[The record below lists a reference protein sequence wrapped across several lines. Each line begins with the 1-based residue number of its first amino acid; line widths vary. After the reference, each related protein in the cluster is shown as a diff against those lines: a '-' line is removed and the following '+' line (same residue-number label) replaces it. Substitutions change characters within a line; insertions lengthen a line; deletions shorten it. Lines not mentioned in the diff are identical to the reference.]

1 MKKKMCIGVQIRH
14 VILRNT
20 FYNSPFHVRT
30 PTEIANATI
39 GRLSQGITILKCI
52 SYETKMPF
60 LENTINSE

>member
-1 MKKKMCIGVQIRH
+1 MKKKMYIGVQVRY

-30 PTEIANATI
+30 LTEIANATI
-39 GRLSQGITILKCI
+39 GRLSQGITIPKCI